1 MKKALFLFLF
11 SLVIP
16 FTSSCG
22 KDDDYPG
29 SSGTGGGGYSTVS
42 ISSLNGKTFYQYYPD
57 DNEARIPGVETFPYI
72 YTIPEGVDANTHAV
86 FEHLT
91 IKEGKMYK
99 SWIDLSIVSNI
110 ATYNLKESE
119 CPLTQIGNR
128 YFFQNGDGEVVFTN
142 DLIVVSNYGRFYA
155 TKECIEEK
163 EASIY
168 SIETQ
173 HNRWLYRTVASKVDQ
188 NLYLNVIKTLSN
200 ENQTVILPSKADV
213 TFNEVDYEVSIQYE
227 LSGSNPTFELNG
239 YELTVNAFDEVR
251 LYFDAKLGFPEHNF
265 FVTRNHS
272 IDLFTV

>member
-11 SLVIP
+11 SLVIL

-22 KDDDYPG
+22 KDEDYPG

-72 YTIPEGVDANTHAV
+72 YTIPEGVDSSTQAFFEYFSIKDNKVYWSSISTDVVGNT
-86 FEHLT
+86 
-91 IKEGKMYK
+91 
-99 SWIDLSIVSNI
+99 
-110 ATYNLKESE
+110 ATYTLDEEEQELIEIN
-119 CPLTQIGNR
+119 NR
-128 YFFQNGDGEVVFTN
+128 YFLQDNCSEIIFTYDMILVADGSMF
-142 DLIVVSNYGRFYA
+142 L
-155 TKECIEEK
+155 TKERIEEK

-173 HNRWLYRTVASKVDQ
+173 HNEWLYRTVISKVDQ

-200 ENQTVILPSKADV
+200 ENQTVTLPSKADV

-227 LSGSNPTFELNG
+227 LSGTYPAFELNG
-239 YELTVNAFDEVR
+239 YELTANAFDPVT
-251 LYFDAKLGFPEHNF
+251 LYFEAKLGFPEHNVF
-265 FVTRNHS
+265 ISRNHWLN
-272 IDLFTV
+272 LFTV